1 MDPAPRE
8 VMAADPRGRQI
19 GGIGTAAR
27 IVLGL
32 ALLFLG
38 ITGGRVSVMHGQV
51 GIGFQPLSVGVGLVG
66 FPAVVLA
73 WQWLRSRRVPTRLQ
87 ATGPLG
93 TALNML
99 VLAALLL
106 TPWYAPPLSFTS
118 VAALVFYGASM
129 LLAALR
135 GYSGC
140 EVTAISNWILG
151 RVDQVGCLV
160 LSPVDDL
167 ERRIKKTPTG
177 GLKVATPPKTSDPAS
192 GRN

>member
-1 MDPAPRE
+1 
-8 VMAADPRGRQI
+8 MAANAQRRQI
-19 GGIGTAAR
+19 GGVGTAAR
-27 IVLGL
+27 VVLGL
-32 ALLFLG
+32 AFLVLG
-38 ITGGRVSVMHGQV
+38 VTGGRVSVMHGQV
-51 GIGFQPLSVGVGLVG
+51 GIGLEPLSVAVGLVG

-73 WQWLRSRRVPTRLQ
+73 WQWLRARVAPTRLE
-87 ATGPLG
+87 ATGPG
-93 TALNML
+93 STALNML

-140 EVTAISNWILG
+140 EVTAISNWILA
-151 RVDQVGCLV
+151 RDDQVGCLV

-167 ERRIKKTPTG
+167 ERRLNGSSTAGPSIASPT
-177 GLKVATPPKTSDPAS
+177 KPSDR
-192 GRN
+192 GRGRD

>member
-1 MDPAPRE
+1 
-8 VMAADPRGRQI
+8 MATKAQRRHI

-27 IVLGL
+27 VVLGL
-32 ALLFLG
+32 AFLVLG
-38 ITGGRVSVMHGQV
+38 VTGGRVSVMHGQV
-51 GIGFQPLSVGVGLVG
+51 GIGFEPLAIVVGLVG
-66 FPAVVLA
+66 FPAIVLA
-73 WQWLRSRRVPTRLQ
+73 WQWLRARIAPTRLE
-87 ATGPLG
+87 ATGPFS
-93 TALNML
+93 TAVNML

-106 TPWYAPPLSFTS
+106 TPWYAPPLAFTS

-151 RVDQVGCLV
+151 RDDQVGCLV

-167 ERRIKKTPTG
+167 ERR
-177 GLKVATPPKTSDPAS
+177 LKGDSQP
-192 GRN
+192 G

>member
-1 MDPAPRE
+1 
-8 VMAADPRGRQI
+8 MAAGAQRRHI

-32 ALLFLG
+32 VFLFLG
-38 ITGGRVSVMHGQV
+38 VTGGRISVMHGQV
-51 GIGFQPLSVGVGLVG
+51 GIGFEPLSVAIGLVG

-73 WQWLRSRRVPTRLQ
+73 WQWLRARFTPTRLE
-87 ATGPLG
+87 ATGPG
-93 TALNML
+93 STALNML

-106 TPWYAPPLSFTS
+106 TPLYAPPLSFTS

-140 EVTAISNWILG
+140 EVTAISNWMLG
-151 RVDQVGCLV
+151 RDDQVGCLV
-160 LSPVDDL
+160 LSPVDEL
-167 ERRIKKTPTG
+167 ERRIKG
-177 GLKVATPPKTSDPAS
+177 A
-192 GRN
+192 

>member
-1 MDPAPRE
+1 
-8 VMAADPRGRQI
+8 MAASTQRREI
-19 GGIGTAAR
+19 GVIGTAAR
-27 IVLGL
+27 VVLGL
-32 ALLFLG
+32 VLVVLG
-38 ITGGRVSVMHGQV
+38 VTGARISVIHGQI
-51 GIGFQPLSVGVGLVG
+51 GIGFEPVPVVVGLVG

-73 WQWLRSRRVPTRLQ
+73 VQWLRARVAPTHLE
-87 ATGPLG
+87 ATGPG
-93 TALNML
+93 STALNML

-106 TPWYAPPLSFTS
+106 TPWYAPPLAFTS

-151 RVDQVGCLV
+151 RDDQVGCLV

-167 ERRIKKTPTG
+167 ESR
-177 GLKVATPPKTSDPAS
+177 LKGS
-192 GRN
+192 

>member
-1 MDPAPRE
+1 MT
-8 VMAADPRGRQI
+8 ADARRRQI

-27 IVLGL
+27 VVLGL
-32 ALLFLG
+32 AFMALG
-38 ITGGRVSVMHGQV
+38 VTGGRVSVMHGQV
-51 GIGFQPLSVGVGLVG
+51 GIGFEPISVVVGLVG

-73 WQWLRSRRVPTRLQ
+73 WQWLRARIVPTRLQ
-87 ATGPLG
+87 ATGPG
-93 TALNML
+93 STALNML

-106 TPWYAPPLSFTS
+106 TPWYAPPLAFTS

-151 RVDQVGCLV
+151 RDDQVGCLV

-167 ERRIKKTPTG
+167 ERRIKGTSTG
-177 GLKVATPPKTSDPAS
+177 GLGGGTLSKPSDPGS

>member
-1 MDPAPRE
+1 
-8 VMAADPRGRQI
+8 MAANTRRREI

-27 IVLGL
+27 VVLGL
-32 ALLFLG
+32 AFLLLG
-38 ITGGRVSVMHGQV
+38 VNGGRVSVMHGQV
-51 GIGFQPLSVGVGLVG
+51 GIGFEPVSVVVGLVG
-66 FPAVVLA
+66 FPVVVLA
-73 WQWLRSRRVPTRLQ
+73 WQWIRARIVPTRLQ
-87 ATGPLG
+87 ATGSG
-93 TALNML
+93 STALNML

-106 TPWYAPPLSFTS
+106 TPRYAPPLSFTS

-135 GYSGC
+135 GYGGC

-151 RVDQVGCLV
+151 RDDQVGCLV

-167 ERRIKKTPTG
+167 ERR
-177 GLKVATPPKTSDPAS
+177 LKGSSTAGPSVASPAKPSDRGP

>member
-1 MDPAPRE
+1 MDRTPRG
-8 VMAADPRGRQI
+8 VMAANARGRQI

-32 ALLFLG
+32 ALLLVG
-38 ITGGRVSVMHGQV
+38 VTGGRVSVMHGRV
-51 GIGFQPLSVGVGLVG
+51 GIGFEPFSVGVGLVG

-73 WQWLRSRRVPTRLQ
+73 WQWLRSRRVPARLQ
-87 ATGPLG
+87 ATGALG

-106 TPWYAPPLSFTS
+106 TPWYVPPLSFTS

-151 RVDQVGCLV
+151 RDDQVGCLV
-160 LSPVDDL
+160 LSPVDDF
-167 ERRIKKTPTG
+167 ERRIKGTSTG
-177 GLKVATPPKTSDPAS
+177 GLGGGTPSTPSDPGS